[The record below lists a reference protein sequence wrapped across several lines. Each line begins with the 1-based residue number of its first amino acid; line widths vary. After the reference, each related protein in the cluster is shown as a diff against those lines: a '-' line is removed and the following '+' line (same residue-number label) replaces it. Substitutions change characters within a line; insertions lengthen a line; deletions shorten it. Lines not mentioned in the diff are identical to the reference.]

1 MQKIRRGPWI
11 MATEAVLL
19 PGNFLFSISS
29 KFLEMLVASVMAR
42 FLKYK
47 FRTLGV
53 KRMALTAQ
61 EIIFNFYI
69 DVTECHWFSQCLEC
83 I

>member
-1 MQKIRRGPWI
+1 

-19 PGNFLFSISS
+19 PGNFLFSMSS

-47 FRTLGV
+47 FRTVGV

-61 EIIFNFYI
+61 EIIFL
-69 DVTECHWFSQCLEC
+69 H
-83 I
+83 

>member
-1 MQKIRRGPWI
+1 

-29 KFLEMLVASVMAR
+29 KFLGMLVASVMAR

-61 EIIFNFYI
+61 EIITLVKKFLALY
-69 DVTECHWFSQCLEC
+69 FSFRCCTLSK
-83 I
+83 

>member
-1 MQKIRRGPWI
+1 

-47 FRTLGV
+47 FGTLGV

-61 EIIFNFYI
+61 EIITLVKKFLALNFSFRCC
-69 DVTECHWFSQCLEC
+69 TLSK
-83 I
+83 

>member
-1 MQKIRRGPWI
+1 

-29 KFLEMLVASVMAR
+29 KFLEMLFASVMAR
-42 FLKYK
+42 

-61 EIIFNFYI
+61 EIITLVKKFLAL
-69 DVTECHWFSQCLEC
+69 DFSFKCCTLSK
-83 I
+83 